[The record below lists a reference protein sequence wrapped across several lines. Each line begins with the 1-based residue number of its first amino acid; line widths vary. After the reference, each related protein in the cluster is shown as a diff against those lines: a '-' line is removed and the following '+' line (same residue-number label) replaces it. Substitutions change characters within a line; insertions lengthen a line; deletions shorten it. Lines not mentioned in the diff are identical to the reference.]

1 MDPSVEDAAE
11 TFCQTRVLSKQYKT
25 KEDRLKDNEQTIR
38 YDTKYDKTYYDIFK
52 DYTSKLEVTEDPSEK
67 QRLLSQ
73 LLREHTNMTEENANR
88 EAEAM
93 ILGYRPVK
101 EGDYAVWIVEDTVGM
116 KYYYYVRQNNIWV
129 RDETIPDDINADT
142 NAMFCDVSSK
152 CISIQDKCK
161 TTSSAKIDFQRNA
174 LKATLKEF
182 EDSVIPT
189 LDEMQSFLNQAT
201 LKAQSRLVHLQR
213 IHSTYTLRYDQKL
226 YEYGLDAKE
235 VEEELSPYSN
245 VLQLILSQSDFV
257 KRQHDITKFVAQY
270 TRPSMN
276 RRVHG
281 GYIVL

>member
-1 MDPSVEDAAE
+1 LSNACIV
-11 TFCQTRVLSKQYKT
+11 QTIQN

-161 TTSSAKIDFQRNA
+161 TTSSAKLDFQRNA
-174 LKATLKEF
+174 LK
-182 EDSVIPT
+182 SNP
-189 LDEMQSFLNQAT
+189 
-201 LKAQSRLVHLQR
+201 QR
-213 IHSTYTLRYDQKL
+213 
-226 YEYGLDAKE
+226 
-235 VEEELSPYSN
+235 V
-245 VLQLILSQSDFV
+245 
-257 KRQHDITKFVAQY
+257 
-270 TRPSMN
+270 
-276 RRVHG
+276 
-281 GYIVL
+281 